1 MANDN
6 NFMDFLETSAK
17 SAYTGS
23 TLNKSS
29 SSNKNSVL
37 ENELNKYVSFN
48 CIWTLSALNKDELR
62 DAKLITKGRPHDI
75 IAKSGGIGR
84 DGNFSEFKSDA
95 VLEKIKAKEENAM
108 SVLAR
113 GHDIFFEKVVIDA
126 TNSPNEQRKMMNF
139 NKIEVEMTEPFGVT
153 LFEKLRAA
161 ALKNGFR
168 DHADAPFLLTLD
180 FRGFNDKGGIEKGIT
195 TRYLPIKITNAE
207 MTIDQGGTRYSL
219 IAVPW
224 TEFAMTDRFLYTRGA
239 GGGLIKEAINYIT
252 APTARDV
259 TLQGALQRLA
269 DILNQQQDIEISKKI
284 REKKDIY
291 VIKSDMLGKL
301 TASSSANWNLN
312 SKDMNFKVTVRP
324 NMSIAKLITDLVI
337 SSDGYRNIE
346 KIVDK
351 YWRDLASAESA
362 KENQM
367 ESHGQSQMPDPMV
380 PWFKIKTSI
389 YPNDGGDLSGNNN
402 TGGWDSIRKM
412 DSKIVI
418 FEVIPYQVHVMNFTV
433 PGLSASKLWGKNVKR
448 AYKYIYT
455 GENNQIMDLKINYK
469 YGYFQARLLDGS
481 RAEAAS
487 KKTVKD
493 LSLTE
498 IVLRYGNKSIDFPEK
513 LLPLRSEP
521 TTVKTED
528 AATADGAPRT
538 MADEFFEYIT
548 NPLADMVN
556 VEMTILGDPA
566 FIGQENYLP
575 IEAKKT
581 TTAGGTG
588 QEIVSVAEFANK
600 QWDDQLGCFNYDQS
614 EAFVTLNF
622 RFPTDISEKK
632 GVMNFQSLEDTQFTG
647 LYKVVRVESIFD
659 GGKFLQVL
667 HMVRYNN
674 QGQEISVVN
683 ALKQIDSMKEAQDK
697 GSTWNKDSADQGTGG
712 DVA

>member
-1 MANDN
+1 MASEDITYDVQS
-6 NFMDFLETSAK
+6 FK
-17 SAYTGS
+17 SAFTGS
-23 TLNKSS
+23 TLNISSKSS
-29 SSNKNSVL
+29 KSTVL
-37 ENELNKYVSFN
+37 ANELDKYVSYN
-48 CIWTLSALNKDELR
+48 AIWTLSALNKEELR
-62 DAKLITKGRPHDI
+62 DSKLITKGRPHDI
-75 IAKSGGIGR
+75 IAKSGGIGP
-84 DGNFSEFKSDA
+84 DGNFSTFNSDA
-95 VLEKIKAKEENAM
+95 SINKTKNKEINADTI
-108 SVLAR
+108 LRR

-126 TNSPNEQRKMMNF
+126 TNSPNAQRKMMNF
-139 NKIEVEMTEPFGVT
+139 NKIEIEMTEPFGVT

-161 ALKNGFR
+161 AFNCGFR

-180 FRGFNDKGGIEKGIT
+180 FKGYNDKGSIETGIT

-207 MTIDQGGTRYSL
+207 MNIDQGGTRYSL

-239 GGGLIKEAINYIT
+239 GGGLIKETIAKIT

-259 TLQGALQRLA
+259 TLQGALNRLA
-269 DILNQQQDIEISKKI
+269 NILNEQQNIEIAKKI

-291 VIKSDMLGKL
+291 VIKCDKLGSL
-301 TASSSANWNLN
+301 TANSSANWNLN
-312 SKDMNFKVTVRP
+312 SKDTNFKVTVRP
-324 NMSIAKLITDLVI
+324 NMSIAKLITDLII

-351 YWRDLASAESA
+351 YWKDLAATQSS

-367 ESHGQSQMPDPMV
+367 ESTGEEEAPDPMV

-389 YPNDGGDLSGNNN
+389 YLNDGGDPDGNNEI
-402 TGGWDSIRKM
+402 GGWDSIRKM

-418 FEVIPYQVHVMNFTV
+418 FEVVPYKVHVMNFTV
-433 PGLSASKLWGKNVKR
+433 PGLSASKLWGKTVKK

-455 GENNQIMDLKINYK
+455 GENTQIMDLKINYK

-493 LSLTE
+493 LSLSE
-498 IVLRYGNKSIDFPEK
+498 KVLRYGNKSLDFPET

-521 TTVKTED
+521 TTLKSEDGATE
-528 AATADGAPRT
+528 DGAPRT

-566 FIGQENYLP
+566 FIGQECYLP
-575 IEAKKT
+575 LEAKKT
-581 TTAGGTG
+581 ATAGGTG
-588 QEIVSVAEFANK
+588 QQIEQVAQFGNK
-600 QWDDQLGCFNYDQS
+600 QWDDQLGCFNYDES

-622 RFPTDISEKK
+622 RFPTDINEKK
-632 GVMNFQSLEDTQFTG
+632 GVMDFQSLEDTQFSG
-647 LYKVVRVESIFD
+647 LYKVVRVESVFD
-659 GGKFLQVL
+659 GGKFLQTL

-674 QGQEISVVN
+674 QGKEINVVD
-683 ALKQIDSMKEAQDK
+683 ALKQIDNMKEAQDT
-697 GSTWNKDSADQGTGG
+697 GSTWNIDYSINGTGG
-712 DVA
+712 PSA